1 MAAMASKVTE
11 TVTAKDATRKTVEA
25 ATTTSVSA
33 TAWVEAA
40 TTTSAATT
48 SVSATSV
55 SAATVPAVTVLGRCN
70 SRGKSDRCT
79 DCGGGGN
86 ADERFS
92 EHGSVSGDVPD

>member
-1 MAAMASKVTE
+1 MAAMASLATK
-11 TVTAKDATRKTVEA
+11 TVTAKDATCKTVEA
-25 ATTTSVSA
+25 AT
-33 TAWVEAA
+33 
-40 TTTSAATT
+40 TT

-92 EHGSVSGDVPD
+92 EHGSVSGDVPDWGDV

>member
-55 SAATVPAVTVLGRCN
+55 SAVTVLGRCN

-79 DCGGGGN
+79 DCGRGGN

-92 EHGSVSGDVPD
+92 EHGSVSGDVPDWGVV